1 MWWCY
6 LYSYLKQLSGVLCFP
21 QALPDFFRLSSLLSI
36 SNARL
41 LWFFCPCLWDWLCQ
55 CHFWLLVSPFLQERG
70 DRDTGLVSDLIWLRS
85 VNATAMAITL
95 SLVGSARFI
104 LHPFGFI
111 LCFELESYCRFKE
124 GWYYQRAWSGW
135 FEWAATV
142 LVVWW
147 RAVIPRISGSVW
159 ISVCLC
165 ISLSFL
171 LLVGLFSVNVAC
183 LIEWSLVTFTNL
195 QWRSLSF
202 FCWTCSIPPSSFWF
216 HRGGEIMDNISGE
229 CN

>member
-111 LCFELESYCRFKE
+111 LCFEL
-124 GWYYQRAWSGW
+124 G
-135 FEWAATV
+135 
-142 LVVWW
+142 
-147 RAVIPRISGSVW
+147 
-159 ISVCLC
+159 
-165 ISLSFL
+165 FL
-171 LLVGLFSVNVAC
+171 LQVQGRLILSAC
-183 LIEWSLVTFTNL
+183 LKRMIWVSCNRPRCLM
-195 QWRSLSF
+195 
-202 FCWTCSIPPSSFWF
+202 TCGHSPHF
-216 HRGGEIMDNISGE
+216 GE
-229 CN
+229 CLNKRLSLHFAFASTFSRIVFGKRGLSDRVVTCDFH